1 MLGKNQRLELE
12 QLTPGARRGNAR
24 VLVKQIRGAQ
34 GITGRVDLVSLIGED
49 RLLKFVGP
57 NL

>member
-24 VLVKQIRGAQ
+24 VLAKQIRGAQ